1 MNSNWNECHETRVEL
16 VEQEPCA
23 AVFHIFLEYFYSG
36 QITLN
41 HENVMPIL
49 ALSDK
54 YNIKVI
60 ISMISLLSVKL
71 MIKIFFS
78 L

>member
-1 MNSNWNECHETRVEL
+1 MRPEWTEWRESRVVL
-16 VEQEPCA
+16 QEPEECQ

-36 QITLN
+36 QVSLN

-54 YNIKVI
+54 YNIKVFI
-60 ISMISLLSVKL
+60 MNRYSNFIN
-71 MIKIFFS
+71 
-78 L
+78 